1 MIELRE
7 LKSRDLFPMFG
18 ILKKIGF
25 RELKTILTPERIQEW
40 TSATK
45 APKDGE
51 NTDRSTILGYNI
63 LFEVAGIV
71 IDNLESCEQ
80 EVYRFL
86 AGISDKSVEEIAD
99 LPMAEFAETIVAVI
113 QKPEFSDFFKAVSKL
128 FN

>member
-1 MIELRE
+1 MIELRD
-7 LKSRDLFPMFG
+7 LKSRDIFPMIG

-25 RELKTILTPERIQEW
+25 RQIKTILTPERMQDM
-40 TSATK
+40 TNAAK
-45 APKDGE
+45 AHKDGE
-51 NTDRSTILGYNI
+51 SADTSTILGYNI
-63 LFEVAGIV
+63 LFEIASIV

-86 AGISDKSVEEIAD
+86 AGISDKSAEELAD
-99 LPMAEFAETIVAVI
+99 LPMAEFGEMIVAVI